1 MVIININVIE
11 FYILKKI
18 FLWLKLNFM
27 SGLIFKVYVCNVNL
41 LFVLN
46 IYLFF
51 DVYWDVINKL
61 FGSFRMF

>member
-1 MVIININVIE
+1 
-11 FYILKKI
+11 
-18 FLWLKLNFM
+18 M

-61 FGSFRMF
+61 FGSFIMF